1 MRKTTKQKYDLKK
14 FVVSKSNSLNL
25 FWNANEA
32 PMTLTELR
40 FFYLYL
46 SKLNPKDP
54 EKREVLIPV
63 SEYEQMF
70 GVQFNSSRFMQDI
83 RKVIERSM
91 YIHDGN
97 DKNRL
102 ILLYSYVDWYDDD
115 KTIFKVACNKDIE
128 QHIFSLRK
136 EYTSYE
142 LSSIYKLNT
151 TSSIRLYEI
160 LNQFAFIGK
169 AEFTFENLKNYLGCT
184 YPTFKEFKRSLL
196 IPAMTQINKFT
207 DLKILEVQK
216 KGRPIHSVIFYIEKI
231 ERDGVIDVDVS
242 EISTQS
248 EAKTLPNDTAI
259 LTDSEIVEMK
269 SSIVQKIRSMHVYLH
284 ISYSEDKIQ
293 YDSEILWEDSYSALR
308 QKCSISKV
316 KSPTAYM
323 LGIIGNKLKVYQER
337 LQGAC

>member
-1 MRKTTKQKYDLKK
+1 MRKSTKQKYDLKK

-63 SEYEQMF
+63 SEYERMF

-97 DKNRL
+97 NKNRL

-169 AEFTFENLKNYLGCT
+169 AEFTLENLMHYLGHNDAD
-184 YPTFKEFKRSLL
+184 YKYFNKFFLKPSIE
-196 IPAMTQINKFT
+196 QINKFT

-216 KGRPIHSVIFYIEKI
+216 KGRPIHSIIFYIEKI
-231 ERDGVIDVDVS
+231 ERDGVIEVGAS
-242 EISTQS
+242 ETSTQS

-259 LTDSEIVEMK
+259 LTDSEIEEMK
-269 SSIVQKIRSMHVYLH
+269 SDIALKIRLMHVYLH

-293 YDSEILWEDSYSALR
+293 YDAEILFADSYSALC

-323 LGIIGNKLKVYQER
+323 SGIIENKLKEYQER
-337 LQGAC
+337 LQ